1 MLELIIG
8 DKGRGKT
15 RWMMDRA
22 NNESKVAS
30 GSIIYI
36 DKTNKHMYELSNVI
50 RLINLND
57 YNVPTKDSFIGFVQG
72 LISSNY
78 NLTHIFLDN
87 FMLLANISADDLN
100 DVLSEIN
107 VISEKYNITFVIST
121 SVDESSVPE
130 VFRNSIVCRL

>member
-57 YNVPTKDSFIGFVQG
+57 YNVSTKESFIGFIQG

-87 FMLLANISADDLN
+87 FMLLANIAADDLKE
-100 DVLSEIN
+100 VLAEIN
-107 VISEKYNITFVIST
+107 AISDKYNITFVIST
-121 SVDESSVPE
+121 SVEESGVPE
-130 VFRNSIVCRL
+130 EFRANIVCRL